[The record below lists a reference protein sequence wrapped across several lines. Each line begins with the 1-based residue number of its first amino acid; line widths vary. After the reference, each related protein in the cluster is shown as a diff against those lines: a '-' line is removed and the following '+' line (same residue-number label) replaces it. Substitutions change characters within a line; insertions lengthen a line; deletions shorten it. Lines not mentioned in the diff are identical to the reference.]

1 LSTTMVVSIYR
12 YMAEARPS
20 NGRLVPAPGE
30 ELGVAFANTRS
41 WRGTEPPVEELNGL
55 GDVLAWCERA
65 GSIDAGTVAELDA
78 WARRHGDDASRL
90 FDEVI
95 AARETIYALL
105 SATAA
110 GAAVAA
116 RRLDALNA
124 LLAAA
129 PARASLAA
137 GPNGTRWR
145 LPPATP
151 TAASLLAPALWSA
164 GDLLAGRRLQRLRL
178 CANDK
183 CRWLFID
190 DSKSGTR
197 RWCAMRACGNRAK
210 AHRHYLRK
218 TNRAADHAG

>member
-1 LSTTMVVSIYR
+1 MAVSIYLG
-12 YMAEARPS
+12 MADARPP

-30 ELGVAFANTRS
+30 ELGVAFANTRY
-41 WRGTEPPVEELNGL
+41 WRGSAPAVEELNGL
-55 GDVLAWCERA
+55 GDVLAWCEGA
-65 GSIDAGTVAELDA
+65 GSIDAATVTELDA

-95 AARETIYALL
+95 AARETLYALL

-110 GAAVAA
+110 GGPAAA
-116 RRLDALNA
+116 RDLDALNA

-129 PARASLAA
+129 PARTSLAA
-137 GPNGTRWR
+137 GADGKNMWR

-151 TAASLLAPALWSA
+151 TAANLLAPALWSA
-164 GDLLAGRRLQRLRL
+164 GDLLAGTRLQRLRL

-183 CRWLFID
+183 CRWLFVD

-218 TNRAADHAG
+218 TNRAADLAR

>member
-1 LSTTMVVSIYR
+1 MYLN
-12 YMAEARPS
+12 MADARPS

-30 ELGVAFANTRS
+30 ELGVGFANTRS
-41 WRGTEPPVEELNGL
+41 WRGSEPPVEELNGL
-55 GDVLAWCERA
+55 GDLLAWCEGA
-65 GSIDAGTVAELDA
+65 GSIDAPTQTTLEA
-78 WARRHGDDASRL
+78 WANRHGTEAARL
-90 FDEVI
+90 FDEAI

-110 GAAVAA
+110 GEAVAA
-116 RRLDALNA
+116 RDVDTLNR

-129 PARASLAA
+129 PTRTNLVA
-137 GPNGTRWR
+137 GKDGNRWR

-164 GDLLAGRRLQRLRL
+164 GDLLAGQRLQRLRL
-178 CANDK
+178 CANPK
-183 CRWLFID
+183 CRWLFVD

-197 RWCAMRACGNRAK
+197 RWCAMRSCGNRAK

-218 TNRAADHAG
+218 TNPAADLAS